1 MRAAVD
7 LFKSW
12 HANAPMVAY
21 TGRTSNANKLARIRP
36 LIQAFAAENAA
47 FMRTTLGYTPARG
60 GGGGAGQKGP
70 AFKRLRDAV
79 LVALTEMAGDPE
91 NATALFADTNGKV
104 RAIAGWEEIER
115 VQRLPHE
122 APLPVDDERCVMNDV
137 DDTTIDPPYESA
149 KEMAEAAPEVASAP
163 EPKAKKPRKRKR
175 DEPVGSIMAFV
186 RAP

>member
-7 LFKSW
+7 LFASW
-12 HANAPMVAY
+12 HASAPMVAY

-60 GGGGAGQKGP
+60 GGGSAGQKGP

-115 VQRLPHE
+115 VQLLPHE
-122 APLPVDDERCVMNDV
+122 APLPVDDDRCAL
-137 DDTTIDPPYESA
+137 DDTECVTIDPPYE
-149 KEMAEAAPEVASAP
+149 KEITEAPDPPVTERARMNLR
-163 EPKAKKPRKRKR
+163 PRKRKR
-175 DEPVGSIMAFV
+175 DA
-186 RAP
+186 